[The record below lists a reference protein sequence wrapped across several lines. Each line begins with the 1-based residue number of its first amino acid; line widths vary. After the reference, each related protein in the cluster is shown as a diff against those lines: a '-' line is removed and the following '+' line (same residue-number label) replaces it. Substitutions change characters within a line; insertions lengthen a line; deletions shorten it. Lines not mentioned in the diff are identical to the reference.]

1 MPQPTRR
8 PRIAIAGATGR
19 VGSVL
24 TSLLTADAVD
34 IVALTRRP
42 GQPQVPPGVEVAAID
57 FDHPETIA
65 DALRRAD
72 RLFIAH
78 GTSAQQVAHEIAL
91 IDRAVAAGIRHV
103 VKLSVMGPP
112 TRLAPYSWH
121 MEIEA
126 HLARQPI
133 ASTVLRPSVF
143 VDILKRFADQISA
156 GQWTGAAGNGRVNFV
171 DTRDVAN
178 VARIAL
184 LEEVEPTSQRAYHLT
199 GPRAWG
205 MQQLAEEFSRL
216 LGHAVVYRHRS
227 LEEQRSGL
235 ISAGVAP
242 FVADLLVGLDQMFR
256 DSVHGE
262 TTLTVEDLT
271 GVAPRG
277 LPEWMAENADVFR
290 QVETVGGKPSS

>member
-1 MPQPTRR
+1 MQQPTRR

-24 TSLLTADAVD
+24 TSLLTSDPVD
-34 IVALTRRP
+34 IVVLTRRP
-42 GQPQVPPGVEVAAID
+42 EQAQVPPGVEIAAID
-57 FDHPETIA
+57 FDHPNTIE
-65 DALRRAD
+65 DALCGVD

-78 GTSAQQVAHEIAL
+78 GTSAQQIAHEIAL
-91 IDRAVAAGIRHV
+91 IDSAVAAGIGHV
-103 VKLSVMGPP
+103 VKLSVLGPP

-156 GQWTGAAGNGRVNFV
+156 GHWTGAAGNGRVNFV
-171 DTRDVAN
+171 DTNDVAN

-199 GPRAWG
+199 GPRAWS
-205 MQQLAEEFSRL
+205 MQQLVEEFSRV
-216 LGHAVVYRHRS
+216 LGHPVVYHHRS
-227 LEEQRSGL
+227 PEEQRNGL

-256 DSVHGE
+256 ESVHGE

-271 GVAPRG
+271 GVAPRD
-277 LPEWMAENADVFR
+277 LSEWVTENAKVFR
-290 QVETVGGKPSS
+290 QVERGGGKPSL

>member
-1 MPQPTRR
+1 MQQPSRR

-24 TSLLTADAVD
+24 TSLLTSDAID

-42 GQPQVPPGVEVAAID
+42 SQAQVQGVEVAAID
-57 FDHPETIA
+57 FDHPETIE
-65 DALRRAD
+65 DALRGAD

-78 GTSAQQVAHEIAL
+78 GTSAQQIAHEIAL

-103 VKLSVMGPP
+103 VKLSVLGPA

-121 MEIEA
+121 MAIEA

-143 VDILKRFADQISA
+143 ADILKRFADQISA
-156 GQWTGAAGNGRVNFV
+156 GHWMGAAGNGRVNFV

-178 VARIAL
+178 VARITL

-199 GPRAWG
+199 GPRAWS
-205 MQQLAEEFSRL
+205 MQQLADEFSRL
-216 LGHAVVYRHRS
+216 LGHPVVYNHRS
-227 LEEQRSGL
+227 PEEQRSGL

-256 DSVHGE
+256 EFVHGE

-277 LPEWMAENADVFR
+277 LPEWIAENADVFR
-290 QVETVGGKPSS
+290 